1 MASPPSTIADEFLD
15 AGSSIGSYMASLLQ
29 VSAFRKGDGSKWHV
43 YPDSSIVRKTA
54 CHGTVLGFVMGHD
67 LRRLFISGALT

>member
-29 VSAFRKGDGSKWHV
+29 VSAFRKGDGSKWQGNRV
-43 YPDSSIVRKTA
+43 NRSVTNTEVLNQL
-54 CHGTVLGFVMGHD
+54 GTSNNNVF
-67 LRRLFISGALT
+67 AT